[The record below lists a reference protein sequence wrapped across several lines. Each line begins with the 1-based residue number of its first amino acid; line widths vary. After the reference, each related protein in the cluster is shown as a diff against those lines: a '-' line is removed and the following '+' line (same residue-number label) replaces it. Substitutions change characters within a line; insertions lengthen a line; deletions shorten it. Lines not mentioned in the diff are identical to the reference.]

1 MKHDQAQSI
10 SDLKF
15 SEGKSF
21 SADGSNNNNKE
32 ENNREKR
39 TRTMIILLSAITLI
53 IVIIALILGLT
64 LKKRSNKK
72 YTRFTLGTDTYIVNP
87 SHIDGIAGEEYY
99 IELETNKNCL
109 APEKLSFFNMA

>member
-39 TRTMIILLSAITLI
+39 TRTMIILL
-53 IVIIALILGLT
+53 
-64 LKKRSNKK
+64 
-72 YTRFTLGTDTYIVNP
+72 
-87 SHIDGIAGEEYY
+87 
-99 IELETNKNCL
+99 
-109 APEKLSFFNMA
+109 